1 MPEETTPAAAELECH
16 SRMREITT
24 PTAAEDSWISNESA
38 VKVAMPQVVV
48 VNVEDSMGVEYWENL
63 LAAGF
68 AGEHDDCTPCQNND
82 DDDFADVELDTRPQ
96 SPLSDFTSGMAMLFD
111 YL

>member
-1 MPEETTPAAAELECH
+1 
-16 SRMREITT
+16 
-24 PTAAEDSWISNESA
+24 
-38 VKVAMPQVVV
+38 MPQVVV

-82 DDDFADVELDTRPQ
+82 DDDDFANVELDTRLQ